1 MLICNYSYIN
11 QICGHN
17 HSGVTNPLWVIAPH
31 TMRGY
36 YGKAQY
42 EDIQD
47 QIKRDGF
54 PTGTNTPYSIIMG
67 DKGALLS
74 ATTTIEGDGSVSG
87 NASSGINILADL
99 SGSGTITDAQLSLI
113 VQLAADL
120 SGSGTITT
128 ASLVGIVALQASL
141 SGTGSLSGGLGLI
154 AFMNSVLEG
163 TSDVTA
169 ALRGTLSMSASIYV
183 NQSQATVQELVDG
196 VWNALTADY
205 ANPGST
211 GEALAAAGS
220 AGDPW
225 LTPLP
230 GSYLPGTAG
239 AIIGNMSSSA
249 IADAVWDELKGGHIT
264 ADSYGKIIQ
273 DLEVLIEELHRVR
286 GLKLG
291 SPATQTT
298 TQLTAGDIT
307 IAVTGDGEE
316 TSTFTR
322 QP

>member
-1 MLICNYSYIN
+1 
-11 QICGHN
+11 
-17 HSGVTNPLWVIAPH
+17 
-31 TMRGY
+31 MRGY

-42 EDIQD
+42 EDIQE
-47 QIKRDGF
+47 QVNRDGF
-54 PTGTNTPYSIIMG
+54 PTGTNIPYSIIMG

-74 ATTTIEGDGSVSG
+74 STTTINGDGDVTS
-87 NASSGINILADL
+87 NLSSGINLLADL
-99 SGSGTITDAQLSLI
+99 DGSGTITDAQLSLI

-128 ASLVGIVALQASL
+128 ASLVGIVSLQASL
-141 SGTGSLSGGLGLI
+141 AGTGGLTAGLSLI
-154 AFMNSVLEG
+154 AFMNSVLDG
-163 TSDVTA
+163 TSSVDA
-169 ALRGTLSMSASIYV
+169 SLRGTLSMSAAIYV

-230 GSYLPGTAG
+230 GAYLPGTAG
-239 AIIGNMSSSA
+239 SIIGNLTLSG
-249 IADAVWDELKGGHIT
+249 IADAVWDELKSGHIT
-264 ADSYGKIIQ
+264 VDTYGKIIQ
-273 DLEVLIEELHRVR
+273 DLEILIDELHRVR

-291 SPATQTT
+291 EPATQT
-298 TQLTAGDIT
+298 LTSLTSGDIN
-307 IAVTGDGEE
+307 IAVSGDLE
-316 TSTFTR
+316 TTTTFTR

>member
-17 HSGVTNPLWVIAPH
+17 HSGITNPVWVIAPH

-42 EDIQD
+42 EDIQE

-54 PTGTNTPYSIIMG
+54 PTGTNHPYSIIMG
-67 DKGALLS
+67 DSGALLS
-74 ATTTIEGDGSVSG
+74 ATTQINGDGTVTV
-87 NASSGINILADL
+87 NVSSGINLLADL
-99 SGSGTITDAQLSLI
+99 DGIGTISAANLSLI
-113 VQLAADL
+113 VQLAAAL

-128 ASLVGIVALQASL
+128 ASLVGVVSLQASL
-141 SGTGSLSGGLGLI
+141 AGTGSLTAGLSLI
-154 AFMNSVLEG
+154 SFMNTVMAGSGSL
-163 TSDVTA
+163 TA
-169 ALRGTLSMSASIYV
+169 GLRGTLSMSAAIYV
-183 NQSQATVQELVDG
+183 NQSTATVRELVDG

-205 ANPGST
+205 TNPGST

-230 GSYLPGTAG
+230 GAYLPGTAG
-239 AIIGNMSSSA
+239 DIIGNMSSSA
-249 IADAVWDELKGGHIT
+249 IADAVWDELKSGHTT
-264 ADSYGKIIQ
+264 ADSYGKIVQ
-273 DLEVLIEELHRVR
+273 DLEILLEELHRVR

-291 SPATQTT
+291 SPATQTLT
-298 TQLTAGDIT
+298 NLTAGDIDVV
-307 IAVTGDGEE
+307 VTGDG
-316 TSTFTR
+316 TTTTTFTR